1 MKLIDEWRDVLR
13 KAWSLR
19 LMLLAGLLTGC
30 EAVINAVGADWLPIP
45 KWARMLVILG
55 VIGAAFVMR
64 LVAQKNMT
72 GESDG

>member
-1 MKLIDEWRDVLR
+1 MTLIDEWRTVLR

-30 EAVINAVGADWLPIP
+30 EAVLNAVGADWLPVP
-45 KWARMLVILG
+45 KWARMLVILA

-64 LVAQKNMT
+64 LIAQKNM
-72 GESDG
+72 GQVDE